1 MTWQLMALLMAG
13 AILLAFFG
21 GYLIGRWH
29 ADHSRVPGAT
39 DQRPHEPGSA
49 NLRS

>member
-1 MTWQLMALLMAG
+1 MTSQLLALLMAG

-29 ADHSRVPGAT
+29 ADHSRIPGST
-39 DQRPHEPGSA
+39 TRQTPEPGSE
-49 NLRS
+49 NSPW

>member
-21 GYLIGRWH
+21 GYLVGRWH
-29 ADHSRVPGAT
+29 ADRAHIPGRT
-39 DQRPHEPGSA
+39 SQQPPEPGSA
-49 NLRS
+49 NSPR